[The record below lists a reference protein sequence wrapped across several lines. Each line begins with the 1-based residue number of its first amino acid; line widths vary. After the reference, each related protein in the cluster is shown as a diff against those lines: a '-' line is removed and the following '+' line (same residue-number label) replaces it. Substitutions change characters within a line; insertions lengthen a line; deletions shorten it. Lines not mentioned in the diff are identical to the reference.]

1 MYPGLTFHGVWVC
14 EIRGLWVLVTLIGSN
29 ERLQARLILDAV
41 RESLHVH
48 DAAFTPLYTVCLP
61 VLDSIHTLKFR
72 WRANVTLIKDD
83 YDKLYIYNI
92 LYYDCNKT

>member
-29 ERLQARLILDAV
+29 ERLQARLILHTV

-48 DAAFTPLYTVCLP
+48 DAAFTPLYTFYLP
-61 VLDSIHTLKFR
+61 VLDSIHTLKFQ
-72 WRANVTLIKDD
+72 WRANVILINTMIRRLEFDF
-83 YDKLYIYNI
+83 
-92 LYYDCNKT
+92 NKT

>member
-1 MYPGLTFHGVWVC
+1 MNFRLLLNVRSGNTTVFH
-14 EIRGLWVLVTLIGSN
+14 IHRGSN

-48 DAAFTPLYTVCLP
+48 DGPLTALYTVCLP
-61 VLDSIHTLKFR
+61 VLDFIHTLKFP

-83 YDKLYIYNI
+83 YNKLYIHI
-92 LYYDCNKT
+92 